1 VCVCVCVCI
10 YQSNSVMQLEMN
22 NWHVPTQFL
31 LNLSLRQVLYKSS
44 KANNSR
50 LGESYT
56 LDSKHL
62 VSKDG
67 IFIEKLNSLP

>member
-1 VCVCVCVCI
+1 
-10 YQSNSVMQLEMN
+10 MQLEIN
-22 NWHVPTQFL
+22 DCHDVRRQFL
-31 LNLSLRQVLYKSS
+31 LNIGCLCRVLNKSF

-62 VSKDG
+62 VNQDD
-67 IFIEKLNSLP
+67 IFA